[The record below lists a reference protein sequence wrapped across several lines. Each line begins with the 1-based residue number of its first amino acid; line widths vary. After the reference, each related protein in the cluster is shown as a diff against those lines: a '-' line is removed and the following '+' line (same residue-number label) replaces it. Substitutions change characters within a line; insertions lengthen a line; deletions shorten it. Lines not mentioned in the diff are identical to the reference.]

1 MSEDDCV
8 MDLDKP
14 PDEPI
19 SDKSLDEIRLISNA
33 RIGEAY
39 SEHLNRKLS
48 IERSS
53 SRSLN
58 QTHESNLRTCFFY
71 NKSTL
76 PCVMNELCDVCK
88 HLSKY
93 PHADSAIRGQL
104 ISIKTWIMFRQEEM
118 HGLNKSIMTED
129 DKFFIQI
136 YKKHF
141 WNYSAIDREIDNF
154 IGRVVKGIYDVC
166 AKRDPVTHEDIMYIM
181 HLADKH
187 YVSGWI
193 QQRSKTYLKFW

>member
-19 SDKSLDEIRLISNA
+19 SDKPLDEIRMISNV

-39 SEHLNRKLS
+39 SEHMNRKLS

-58 QTHESNLRTCFFY
+58 QTHESNLRTYFFY
-71 NKSTL
+71 NKSTF
-76 PCVMNELCDVCK
+76 PCVMNELCDVYK

-93 PHADSAIRGQL
+93 PHADGAIRGRL
-104 ISIKTWIMFRQEEM
+104 ISIKTWLMLRQEEI

-141 WNYSAIDREIDNF
+141 WNYSAIDKEVDEAVGN
-154 IGRVVKGIYDVC
+154 VVKEVDTIC
-166 AKRDPVTHEDIMYIM
+166 AKQEHVTFEDIMRLMRSADRHYI
-181 HLADKH
+181 
-187 YVSGWI
+187 SGWI